1 MNGKV
6 APAQW
11 PWLSEKQFGEG
22 KSEALLVGLAL
33 ASKPELKPSFKSPHP
48 LKLGIPNTE
57 GSSHQES
64 LWSAKAFLNHLSFGH
79 GAERC

>member
-1 MNGKV
+1 MEK
-6 APAQW
+6 
-11 PWLSEKQFGEG
+11 WLLLSGLSSV
-22 KSEALLVGLAL
+22 KSSLERGSLRLLLVGLAL